1 MARTC
6 DLCDKPHRARG
17 LCTAHYSKQERQVKR
32 EARLKAR
39 QAELAAKEAAPPPP
53 VVAPRR
59 WWETPDP
66 ETGPTKPG
74 PRDVDRE
81 IPLARPAN
89 EQERHLVTNLL
100 TRHGQL
106 QLADMLGIS
115 NGANP

>member
-1 MARTC
+1 MTELVTYNPEA
-6 DLCDKPHRARG
+6 
-17 LCTAHYSKQERQVKR
+17 TA
-32 EARLKAR
+32 KAA
-39 QAELAAKEAAPPPP
+39 QPTPEPVAE
-53 VVAPRR
+53 PRR

-74 PRDVDRE
+74 SRDVDHQ
-81 IPLARPAN
+81 IPLARPAT
-89 EQERHLVTNLL
+89 EQELRLVTNLL